1 MRDGRDRYDKTISS
15 RPCKRCTIILLL
27 LVIPSVVVKY
37 NKIISYNNIIYIPA
51 REAHLSYIIFCI
63 DE

>member
-27 LVIPSVVVKY
+27 VIPSVVKY

-51 REAHLSYIIFCI
+51 REARLCYIIFCI